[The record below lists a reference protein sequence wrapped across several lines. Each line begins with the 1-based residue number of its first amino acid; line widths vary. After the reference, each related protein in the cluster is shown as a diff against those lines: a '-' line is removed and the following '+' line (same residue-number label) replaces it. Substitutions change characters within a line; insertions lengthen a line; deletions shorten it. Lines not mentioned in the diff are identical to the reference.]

1 MFEEEKA
8 FRGRAGFAGRIP
20 RPARAKA
27 EAKKEYREG
36 NSVVK
41 AGWHSELGKNNKVP
55 DMQKAGLVVVDVRLS
70 SVDIHV
76 KRTPGD
82 AESISVL
89 ELGGTT
95 SIALVRYNYAQGQ
108 ALRVW
113 RDLGAGAS
121 WADASADEFAPN
133 ALLQIPHAVTLLPS
147 AYIDSEH
154 KRFSDGL
161 REQYSTFID
170 AFSGETLDLKTQTAT
185 VQYQTGE
192 KRSSVLREGNDFE
205 DVGAA
210 AHERQRRGSA
220 VAELHSGGVD
230 ASKLLND
237 VSAQPIVWESGNFG
251 SQPCALVVG
260 PAASGKTTLMR
271 RFIVDALDVPGIV
284 PLFLAVIDLVPI
296 IAAARDHSR
305 CITDECIASQSD
317 KAGALR
323 ARFLAQAVAERRVL
337 FLIDGMDEAGAMR
350 DAVEAF
356 VAEELVGRGHRVVV
370 SSRESGFS
378 DKLQRVLESSKHQV
392 VQLLP
397 LSAAQQHS
405 MISAR
410 LEHEQAMQLMAQ
422 VVDPRLA
429 ELAENPLM
437 LTMMLSVF
445 KRMGGKL
452 PAKRSEL
459 YKNALDAMLDRA
471 DAARKQRQGGHATG
485 GSQAELEA
493 FVQQLA
499 YLSHRRQGGQFR
511 VFTATQASGGLQAQE
526 VEEMQRAVPGRLQ
539 AAFGSRQTRKWAL
552 DTTSLAR
559 TRAHEASDR
568 WQDAV
573 ELVHAHAFP
582 ILVSLGTGRG
592 GEPTFRFSHLTF
604 QEYFAARELVDRF
617 ISACELGRSTESVSA
632 LLRKA
637 MLQGD
642 KRCAAHAL
650 EDPRW
655 HLVLDVSM
663 ELCDT
668 EERREQFAQALLAGC
683 GEKLVLRA
691 GAGATVL
698 GNLLLAAGRTTLKML
713 KLNVGELP
721 IHALQTAESLDL
733 SGKQLQP
740 TDAIIIAKFLS
751 MANAALTDLN
761 LRNNGI
767 GVEGAEAIA
776 AVLPRCVL
784 LQNGMHPAPSDAR
797 N

>member
-1 MFEEEKA
+1 
-8 FRGRAGFAGRIP
+8 
-20 RPARAKA
+20 
-27 EAKKEYREG
+27 
-36 NSVVK
+36 
-41 AGWHSELGKNNKVP
+41 
-55 DMQKAGLVVVDVRLS
+55 
-70 SVDIHV
+70 
-76 KRTPGD
+76 
-82 AESISVL
+82 
-89 ELGGTT
+89 
-95 SIALVRYNYAQGQ
+95 
-108 ALRVW
+108 
-113 RDLGAGAS
+113 
-121 WADASADEFAPN
+121 
-133 ALLQIPHAVTLLPS
+133 
-147 AYIDSEH
+147 
-154 KRFSDGL
+154 
-161 REQYSTFID
+161 
-170 AFSGETLDLKTQTAT
+170 
-185 VQYQTGE
+185 
-192 KRSSVLREGNDFE
+192 
-205 DVGAA
+205 
-210 AHERQRRGSA
+210 
-220 VAELHSGGVD
+220 
-230 ASKLLND
+230 
-237 VSAQPIVWESGNFG
+237 
-251 SQPCALVVG
+251 
-260 PAASGKTTLMR
+260 
-271 RFIVDALDVPGIV
+271 
-284 PLFLAVIDLVPI
+284 LAVIDLVSI

-323 ARFLAQAVAERRVL
+323 ARFLTQAVAERRVL

-356 VAEELVGRGHRVVV
+356 IAEELVGRGHRVVI

-378 DKLQRVLESSKHQV
+378 DKLQRVLESSNHQV

-429 ELAENPLM
+429 ELAENPMM

-471 DAARKQRQGGHATG
+471 DAARKQRQGGHTAG

-526 VEEMQRAVPGRLQ
+526 AEEMQQQGGANGPVSANITGTSGGSGSGSLFGDVISGPSASDGG
-539 AAFGSRQTRKWAL
+539 AATASEMIFDGGGGGGGGAAAATAEGACSTREKAL
-552 DTTSLAR
+552 DAVSLAR
-559 TRAHEASDR
+559 KRAHEEASDK
-568 WQDAV
+568 WKV
-573 ELVHAHAFP
+573 VMELVHAHAFP
-582 ILVSLGTGRG
+582 VIISLGIGVWLFSPED

-617 ISACELGRSTESVSA
+617 ISASGLGLSTESVSV

-698 GNLLLAAGRTTLKML
+698 GNLLLAAGRTTLKTL
-713 KLNVGELP
+713 KLNEGELP
-721 IHALQTAESLDL
+721 IYALQTAESLDL
-733 SGKQLQP
+733 SKKQLQP
-740 TDAIIIAKFLS
+740 TDAIIIAKLLS
-751 MANAALTDLN
+751 MANAPLKSLSIGNNKLGVDGVGVLCESLKTNTTLETLDMQGGFQDKLGAAEAKIIADMLKVNAPLTTLN
-761 LRNNGI
+761 IGYNSL
-767 GVEGAEAIA
+767 GVEGAKAIA
-776 AVLPRCVL
+776 GALPRYDAARHALSNDAL
-784 LQNGMHPAPSDAR
+784 LAL
-797 N
+797 